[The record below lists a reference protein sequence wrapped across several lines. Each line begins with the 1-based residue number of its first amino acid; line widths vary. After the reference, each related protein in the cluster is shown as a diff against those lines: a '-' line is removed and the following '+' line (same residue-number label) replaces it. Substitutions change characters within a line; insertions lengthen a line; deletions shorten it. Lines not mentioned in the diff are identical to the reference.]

1 MEKEKVNAKPKHL
14 NYPKICKH
22 IYFIYNIKYIN
33 KYFLTRFQ
41 ETIIDFYFLKKF
53 IIFFTTYNE

>member
-1 MEKEKVNAKPKHL
+1 M
-14 NYPKICKH
+14 
-22 IYFIYNIKYIN
+22 KYIN

-41 ETIIDFYFLKKF
+41 EIIIDFYFLKKF